1 MSLIQLPKVIELVN
15 TLSFKVN
22 ELEQKI
28 QKLEIQVQL
37 LLGEHNKFTVI
48 QEPIVNKKPT
58 LKKND

>member
-22 ELEQKI
+22 ELEQK
-28 QKLEIQVQL
+28 VQSL
-37 LLGEHNKFTVI
+37 IDQQNRVTVI
-48 QEPIVNKKPT
+48 EEPLVNKKPV

>member
-22 ELEQKI
+22 ELEK
-28 QKLEIQVQL
+28 KVQSL
-37 LLGEHNKFTVI
+37 MKDQNKVTVI
-48 QEPIVNKKPT
+48 EEPLVNKKPT

>member
-22 ELEQKI
+22 ELEQK
-28 QKLEIQVQL
+28 VQSL
-37 LLGEHNKFTVI
+37 INQQNKVTVVE
-48 QEPIVNKKPT
+48 QQLVNKKPT

>member
-22 ELEQKI
+22 ELEQK
-28 QKLEIQVQL
+28 VQSL
-37 LLGEHNKFTVI
+37 INQQNKVTVVE
-48 QEPIVNKKPT
+48 QPLVNKKPT

>member
-22 ELEQKI
+22 ELEQK
-28 QKLEIQVQL
+28 VQSL
-37 LLGEHNKFTVI
+37 INQQNKVTVV
-48 QEPIVNKKPT
+48 EDPLVNKKPT

>member
-22 ELEQKI
+22 ELEK
-28 QKLEIQVQL
+28 QVQSL
-37 LLGEHNKFTVI
+37 IKHQNKVTVVE
-48 QEPIVNKKPT
+48 EPLVNKKPT

>member
-22 ELEQKI
+22 ELEK
-28 QKLEIQVQL
+28 KVQSL
-37 LLGEHNKFTVI
+37 INDQNKVTVVN
-48 QEPIVNKKPT
+48 EPLVNKKPT

>member
-22 ELEQKI
+22 ELEQK
-28 QKLEIQVQL
+28 VQSL
-37 LLGEHNKFTVI
+37 MKQQNKVTVVE
-48 QEPIVNKKPT
+48 EPLVNKKPT

>member
-22 ELEQKI
+22 ELEQK
-28 QKLEIQVQL
+28 VQSL
-37 LLGEHNKFTVI
+37 INEQNKVTVI
-48 QEPIVNKKPT
+48 EQPLVNKKPT